1 MSGADEEGSA
11 TMRTLVLGMGCI
23 LMRDDGVGPSA
34 LATFASLYE
43 LPDEV
48 ELLDIGTP
56 GPELAHQIGGYDA
69 LIVFDALRVQ
79 SPPGTVRCLTRS
91 EILAAPLLNPRLSP
105 HDPGLREALLTAEFF
120 GEAPRDGA
128 AHRHRAEGDRA
139 RHRALS
145 GGRRCPSRAPRRPLR
160 RSSSG
165 SASSRFRSHEP
176 ALAEVWWRRPC
187 ARRWRKSAESGAR

>member
-1 MSGADEEGSA
+1 LSGADEEGGA
-11 TMRTLVLGMGCI
+11 TVRTLVLGMGCI

-43 LPDEV
+43 LPDDV

-105 HDPGLREALLTAEFF
+105 HDPGLREALPAFEQVMIDVALQHTQGRKRDAAELLGWGRNTLT
-120 GEAPRDGA
+120 RK
-128 AHRHRAEGDRA
+128 
-139 RHRALS
+139 LK
-145 GGRRCPSRAPRRPLR
+145 
-160 RSSSG
+160 
-165 SASSRFRSHEP
+165 
-176 ALAEVWWRRPC
+176 EVHLPD
-187 ARRWRKSAESGAR
+187 E